1 MDGQNYVVFHNAADD
16 SYMNTSANFRGC
28 YATAEAVDIYF
39 ESPISS
45 AVGPSAY
52 DKITLACTNGEEDR
66 AVEQVASAM
75 GGAKAGGFVVV
86 ADDVNSVYAGQD
98 LLSVTSITQATGGS
112 HLRVKKVLADTTL
125 VTGDSG
131 SIVLVNPTATTAIT
145 LPTLATSLSGWNCK
159 IMITED
165 VAGTVGGMGQIVNVN
180 FGSGNVVI
188 GQIGSSSDVA
198 GDFSVANDDF
208 VNFTAAASP
217 GDFIDVFTDGT
228 NWYVSGMCT
237 DAAASDVL
245 FHTAAAA

>member
-1 MDGQNYVVFHNAADD
+1 MNGQNYVVFHNAADD
-16 SYMNTSANFRGC
+16 SYMNSADNFRGA

-39 ESPISS
+39 ESPIST
-45 AVGPSAY
+45 AVGPNAY
-52 DKITLACTNGEEDR
+52 DKITCVCTNGEEDR
-66 AVEQVASAM
+66 AIEQLAAAI
-75 GGAKAGGFVVV
+75 GGGRGMTVI
-86 ADDVNSVYAGQD
+86 ADDVNSVYACENIT
-98 LLSVTSITQATGGS
+98 SVTTISQAVSGVRHSI
-112 HLRVKKVLADTTL
+112 KKVLADTTL

-131 SIVLVNPTATTAIT
+131 KTILVNPTATTAIT
-145 LPTLATSLSGWNCK
+145 LPTLATSLAGWNAR

-165 VAGTVGGMGQIVNVN
+165 VAGTVGGMGQIVNVD

-188 GQIGSSSDVA
+188 GQIGSSSNVA

-217 GDFIDVFTDGT
+217 GDYIDVFTDGT

>member
-1 MDGQNYVVFHNAADD
+1 MDGQNYVVFHNDSDD
-16 SYMNTSANFRGC
+16 SYMNSSANFRG
-28 YATAEAVDIYF
+28 AEIAANVINCYF
-39 ESPISS
+39 ESPVSS
-45 AVGPSAY
+45 SVGPSAY
-52 DKITLACTNGEEDR
+52 DKIVLAVGTAGNEET
-66 AVEQVASAM
+66 ALQAL
-75 GGAKAGGFVVV
+75 GGAMAGSKNPVTII
-86 ADDVNSVYAGQD
+86 ADDKNSVYCDDTITG
-98 LLSVTSITQATGGS
+98 VTSITLATGGS
-112 HLRVKKVLADTTL
+112 HVRVKKVLADTTL

-145 LPTLATSLSGWNCK
+145 LPTLATSLAGWNCK

-165 VAGTVGGMGQIVNVN
+165 VAGTVGGMGQIVNVD

-217 GDFIDVFTDGT
+217 GDFVDIFTDGT